1 VINLVPDK
9 EQVFREAYRVLKPG
23 GRLAVSDI
31 INIAPLPAELRSDP
45 ALLCGCVAGAVS
57 AERVE
62 NWLASAGFVDIRV
75 TPKPE
80 SRELIQSWAPGKNI
94 ENHIVSAMVEAR
106 KP

>member
-1 VINLVPDK
+1 VINQVPNK
-9 EQVFREAYRVLKPG
+9 EQVFCEAFRVLRPG

-31 INIAPLPAELRSDP
+31 INTAPLSAELQSDP
-45 ALLCGCVAGAVS
+45 ALLCGCIAGAAP

-62 NWLASAGFVDIRV
+62 SWLTIAGFVGIRV

-80 SRELIQSWAPGKNI
+80 SRELIKTWTPGRNI

>member
-9 EQVFREAYRVLKPG
+9 EQVFREAFRVLRPG

-31 INIAPLPAELRSDP
+31 INTAPLSAELQSDP
-45 ALLCGCVAGAVS
+45 ALLCGCVAGA
-57 AERVE
+57 APAKRLEG
-62 NWLASAGFVDIRV
+62 WLAGVGFVDVRI

-80 SRELIQSWAPGKNI
+80 SGELIKTWAPGRNL